1 MNKFEAVLLL
11 SPEITSKSRSDLNDI
26 FKNNIKDNSGKIV
39 DNEDWGL
46 RDLSYK
52 IKTFKKAF
60 YKFFQI
66 EIDGNKIEL
75 IKNNLSQND
84 LIIRHLFVKVSKHQE
99 LPTKLYDEKK

>member
-52 IKTFKKAF
+52 ISNFSKAF
-60 YKFFQI
+60 YNFYQI
-66 EIDGNKIEL
+66 EIEGKKLESIKKSLNQNEL
-75 IKNNLSQND
+75 FL
-84 LIIRHLFVKVSKHQE
+84 RHLFVKVENHQE
-99 LPTKLYDEKK
+99 LPTKLKNEKK